1 MSSPV
6 RLILRWV
13 CLVLML
19 FIVIMMFDTDLRFF
33 YQAF

>member
-1 MSSPV
+1 MNGSFRLAV
-6 RLILRWV
+6 RWI

-19 FIVIMMFDTDLRFF
+19 FVAILMFDTDLRFF